1 MKFEKQRLL
10 AAAVHLL
17 ISGVIA
23 GVVTALILL
32 LWYPG
37 QYAQIAR
44 GLTLIVLVVGVDI
57 VLGPLLTLVVFNP
70 AKSRAELMRDISVIA
85 ILQLS
90 ALAYGAHTVFIAR
103 PVALVFEGS
112 QFRLVSAAEVE
123 QKELEQASPG
133 LQKLSLTGPTI
144 LGTRDFKDEKEK
156 SDAAFTAF
164 SGTDIGARP
173 SFWQGYEQ
181 SADKVKRAAKPLSA
195 LSLKYPAQKALLEQ
209 AVKDAGVPDTSL
221 RFVPLLARG
230 TEWSVLVD
238 ANTAAVKGFVQLDGF

>member
-1 MKFEKQRLL
+1 MQ
-10 AAAVHLL
+10 AAALHLL

-44 GLTLIVLVVGVDI
+44 GLKLIVLVVGVDI

-70 AKSRAELMRDISVIA
+70 VKSRTELVRDISVIA
-85 ILQLS
+85 MLQLS
-90 ALAYGAHTVFIAR
+90 ALVYGAHTVFIAR

-123 QKELEQASPG
+123 QKELERASPG
-133 LQKLSLTGPTI
+133 LQKLSLTGPML

-156 SDAAFTAF
+156 SDAALTAF
-164 SGTDIGARP
+164 SGSDIGVRP
-173 SFWQGYEQ
+173 TFWQNYEH
-181 SADKVKRAAKPLSA
+181 SAAKVKQVAKPLSI
-195 LSLKYPAQKALLEQ
+195 LRSKYPAQKALIDRAAQ
-209 AVKDAGVPDTSL
+209 DAGVSDASL
-221 RFVPLLARG
+221 CFVPVIARG

-238 ANTAAVKGFVQLDGF
+238 AETAAVKGFVQLDGF